1 MAYNTMMKAKK
12 LLDSKHAFDDG
23 AIQQLVIWNLP
34 KPVFGSQHHYKY
46 SLYYGKN
53 GERIVGYDNERGKGD
68 HKHIHG
74 QEYPY
79 TFSGLD
85 VLVRDFLD
93 DVKRAKHER

>member
-1 MAYNTMMKAKK
+1 MMKATK

-23 AIQQLVIWNLP
+23 AIQQLVIWALP
-34 KPVFGSQHHYKY
+34 KPVLGSQHPYKY
-46 SLYYGKN
+46 SLYYGKA
-53 GERIVGYDNERGKGD
+53 GVRIVGYDNERGKGD

-79 TFSGLD
+79 LFSSLD

-93 DVKRAKHER
+93 DVRRAKHER

>member
-1 MAYNTMMKAKK
+1 MAYNAMITAKK

-23 AIQQLVIWNLP
+23 AIQQLVIWELP

-46 SLYYGKN
+46 SLYYGKA
-53 GERIVGYDNERGKGD
+53 GVRIVGYDNERRKGD
-68 HKHIHG
+68 HKHIHE

-79 TFSGLD
+79 IFSGLD

-93 DVKRAKHER
+93 DVRRAKHE